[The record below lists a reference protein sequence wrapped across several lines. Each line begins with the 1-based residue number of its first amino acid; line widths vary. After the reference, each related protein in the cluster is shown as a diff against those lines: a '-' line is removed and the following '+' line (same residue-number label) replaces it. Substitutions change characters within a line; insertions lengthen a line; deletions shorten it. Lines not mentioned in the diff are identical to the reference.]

1 MSTFTT
7 SMFASIK
14 DALQKDNKPS
24 GAIAD
29 ILRLTKGN
37 SYVVRL
43 VPNTTDPA
51 KTFFHFYSH
60 GWESFATGQY
70 VSAVSPQTFGERDPI
85 AEFRYKMNR
94 SGTIEEK
101 NKAKAII
108 RSEKWL
114 VNAYVVDDP
123 VNPENNGKV
132 KILRYGKQLHNIIM
146 EAIEGEDADQ
156 FGPRIF
162 DLGPDGCSLRV
173 KVEDQGGYPTYVSS
187 KFLMPGAIDGVDDTR
202 KTQIESEIIALDEVF
217 KIKSSQELVELLNEH
232 YHCKEEGD
240 VVEPSAAVSTPVA
253 PAQVTESRD
262 PDLDEEIPHL
272 DPVSSDTQASPAEDD
287 VSLDDD
293 KIKELLQGLD
303 E

>member
-14 DALQKDNKPS
+14 DALQKDNKPANAVS
-24 GAIAD
+24 D

-43 VPNTTDPA
+43 VPNVANPE

-70 VSAVSPQTFGERDPI
+70 ISAVSPQTFGERDPI
-85 AEFRYKMNR
+85 AEFRYKVNR
-94 SGTIEEK
+94 TGNEDEK
-101 NKAKAII
+101 NKARSII

-146 EAIEGEDADQ
+146 SAIEGEDAQ
-156 FGPRIF
+156 ELGPKIF
-162 DLGPDGCSLRV
+162 DLTESGCSLRV

-187 KFLMPGAIDGVDDTR
+187 KFLMPGALPGVTDSSR
-202 KTQIESEIIALDEVF
+202 SEIEQSVIELDQVF
-217 KIKSSQELVELLNEH
+217 KIKSYDELQEVLNEH
-232 YHCKEEGD
+232 YHCTE
-240 VVEPSAAVSTPVA
+240 STPVVNA
-253 PAQVTESRD
+253 S
-262 PDLDEEIPHL
+262 
-272 DPVSSDTQASPAEDD
+272 SPAPVAQSPSPAPVNTGIDLNEDVDMSPSSAATPATGD
-287 VSLDDD
+287 VDLDDD

>member
-14 DALQKDNKPS
+14 DALQKDNKPA

-85 AEFRYKMNR
+85 AEFRYKTNR
-94 SGTIEEK
+94 TGTVEQK
-101 NKAKAII
+101 NKARAII

-114 VNAYVVDDP
+114 VNAYVIDDP

-132 KILRYGKQLHNIIM
+132 KILRYGKQLHNILM
-146 EAIEGEDADQ
+146 EAIEGEDAEQ

-162 DLGPDGCSLRV
+162 DLGPDGCSLRG

-187 KFLMPGAIDGVDDTR
+187 KFLMPGAIEGVDETR
-202 KTQIESEIIALDEVF
+202 KSQIESEVIALDEVF
-217 KIKSSQELVELLNEH
+217 KIKSSEELVSLLDEH
-232 YHCKEEGD
+232 YHCNEGGD
-240 VVEPSAAVSTPVA
+240 TSVVNTETYSTAPVA
-253 PAQVTESRD
+253 AKPVVD
-262 PDLDEEIPHL
+262 PDLEEEIPHL
-272 DPVSSDTQASPAEDD
+272 DPVGTTASTADDD

>member
-1 MSTFTT
+1 MSTLST

-14 DALQKDNKPS
+14 DALQKDNKPA
-24 GAIAD
+24 GAISD
-29 ILRLTKGN
+29 IIRTTKGN

-43 VPNTTDPA
+43 IPNSA
-51 KTFFHFYSH
+51 KPENTFYHFYSH

-85 AEFRYKMNR
+85 AEFRYKVNR
-94 SGTIEEK
+94 TGSEDDK
-101 NKAKAII
+101 QKARAII

-123 VNPENNGKV
+123 SNPENNGKV

-146 EAIEGEDADQ
+146 SAISGEDAADL
-156 FGPRIF
+156 GPRIF
-162 DLGPDGCSLRV
+162 DLSENGCSLRV

-187 KFLMPGAIDGVDDTR
+187 KFLMPGAIPNLTESAATEIP
-202 KTQIESEIIALDEVF
+202 TQVNDLTQVF
-217 KIKSSQELVELLNEH
+217 KIKSYTELQNMLNEH
-232 YHCKEEGD
+232 YHCISGD
-240 VVEPSAAVSTPVA
+240 DVAPEINTPSPAPVKNTTDVDLTEDVPHMSSAPVTETPVA
-253 PAQVTESRD
+253 V
-262 PDLDEEIPHL
+262 
-272 DPVSSDTQASPAEDD
+272 DD
-287 VSLDDD
+287 VDLGDD

>member
-14 DALQKDNKPS
+14 DALQKDNKPANAVS
-24 GAIAD
+24 D
-29 ILRLTKGN
+29 IIRFTKGN

-43 VPNTTDPA
+43 VPNVENPE

-70 VSAVSPQTFGERDPI
+70 ISAVSPQTFGERDPI
-85 AEFRYKMNR
+85 AEFRYKINR
-94 SGTIEEK
+94 QGSEPERE
-101 NKAKAII
+101 KAKAIM

-132 KILRYGKQLHNIIM
+132 KIMRYGKQLHNILM
-146 EAIEGEDADQ
+146 EAIEGEDSEQLGA
-156 FGPRIF
+156 RIF
-162 DLGPDGCSLRV
+162 DLGPEGCSLRV
-173 KVEDQGGYPTYVSS
+173 KVEDQGGFPTYVSS
-187 KFLMPGAIDGVDDTR
+187 KFLMPGAVDGVDASNVDNIT
-202 KTQIESEIIALDEVF
+202 KSITELDQVF
-217 KIKSSQELVELLNEH
+217 KIKNTQELQELLNEH
-232 YHCKEEGD
+232 YHCIDTED
-240 VVEPSAAVSTPVA
+240 SAPVQAAAPAPVQAPVA
-253 PAQVTESRD
+253 ATTTD
-262 PDLDEEIPHL
+262 PDLLEEVPHL
-272 DPVSSDTQASPAEDD
+272 DPAPAAEQSSND

-303 E
+303 D